1 MLTESC
7 KTVCNKSR
15 VGCFQWL
22 RVIFSKHSPSCPR
35 SVVLILCM
43 LLANCNDSQTKVQ
56 TLGNDSSF
64 HQQLCGVNSTR
75 KNRCHLAQNLTWTPW
90 KIAMFE
96 GDSVSKP
103 REFGVL
109 FCIFFVN
116 YSLIKL
122 QNCCTTSLDDSKW
135 YNHHPSKADQSS
147 LFKKTHHHTARCGPV
162 VVCLEDRWALARAV
176 PVIRW
181 WACDQGAISC
191 GGDGGFEST
200 IIILTTVYG
209 VWCMVDQWIIMVIY
223 Y

>member
-15 VGCFQWL
+15 VGCFQWQ

-64 HQQLCGVNSTR
+64 HQQLCGANSTR

-122 QNCCTTSLDDSKW
+122 QNFCITSLDDTKW

-147 LFKKTHHHTARCGPV
+147 LFRKHITTPRGKPV

-181 WACDQGAISC
+181 WALARAISC

-200 IIILTTVYG
+200 SIILTMVYG
-209 VWCMVDQWIIMVIY
+209 RYNLPLVGNILLIY
-223 Y
+223 V

>member
-1 MLTESC
+1 MFPVAEGDFLETFTIMSSFRGPNSLHALG
-7 KTVCNKSR
+7 KL
-15 VGCFQWL
+15 QW
-22 RVIFSKHSPSCPR
+22 FT
-35 SVVLILCM
+35 
-43 LLANCNDSQTKVQ
+43 NKVQ

-122 QNCCTTSLDDSKW
+122 QNCCTTSLDDTKW

-200 IIILTTVYG
+200 IIILTMVYG
-209 VWCMVDQWIIMVIY
+209 VWLTSG
-223 Y
+223 